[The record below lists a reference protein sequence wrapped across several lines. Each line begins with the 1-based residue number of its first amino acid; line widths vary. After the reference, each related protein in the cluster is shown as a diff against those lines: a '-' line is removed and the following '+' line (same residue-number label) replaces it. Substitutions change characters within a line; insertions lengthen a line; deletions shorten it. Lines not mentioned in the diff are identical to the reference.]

1 MQYSTKKARIAT
13 MAAAVGVSASLLIGA
28 SAPAARASTRA
39 ASTLFVTG
47 AGSTF
52 INPLMTNWTRAYSA
66 TVDKTTRINYQS
78 IGSGAGVSALTSGT
92 VDFAGSDAFLSD
104 AQLATLKGNALHVP
118 LTIGPVAM
126 LYNLPGVNTLKL
138 DGPTLAQIFFGK
150 ITSWNDK
157 AIASLNPGVNLPNTT
172 ITVVHRSDGSGTSFI
187 FTNYLSAVSSDWKAN
202 VGAATAV
209 SWPTGQGGKGSP
221 GLVQIVK
228 RTPGAITYA
237 ELTYAVSSGLPAAQ
251 IKNKSGQFVAPSPA
265 GASASASGAGTI
277 PVDLRALI
285 VDGTGNTVY
294 PISGFSWAIIYK
306 TVANAGLA
314 QRYTALLKF
323 LWWATHDG
331 QKGFP
336 SAGPLR
342 YAPLPA
348 SIVSADEKQIK
359 SVTYNGKALYNG

>member
-1 MQYSTKKARIAT
+1 MQHSTKKVRIAT
-13 MAAAVGVSASLLIGA
+13 MAVAIGVSASLLIGA
-28 SAPAARASTRA
+28 SAPAARASTHT

-52 INPLMTNWTRAYSA
+52 INPLMSKWTFTYSS

-78 IGSGAGVSALTSGT
+78 IGSGAGISALTSGT
-92 VDFAGSDAFLSD
+92 VDFAGSDAYLTD

-157 AIASLNPGVNLPNTT
+157 AIAGLNPGVSLPSTS

-202 VGAATAV
+202 IGAGTAV
-209 SWPTGQGGKGSP
+209 NWPTGQGGKGTP
-221 GLVQIVK
+221 GVAQIVK

-237 ELTYAVSSGLPAAQ
+237 ELSYAVSSGLPTVQ
-251 IKNKSGQFVAPSPA
+251 MKNKSGQFVAPSPA
-265 GASASASGAGTI
+265 GAAASAAGAGTI
-277 PVDLRALI
+277 PADLRALI

-306 TVANAGLA
+306 SVNNAGLA
-314 QRYTALLKF
+314 QRYSALLKF
-323 LWWATHDG
+323 LWWAIHDG

-336 SAGPLR
+336 TSGALR

-348 SIVSADEKQIK
+348 NIVSADEKQIK